1 MVLDF
6 LPLVISVISIIFLL
20 ILLTRKGVTVT
31 QWQHLNQQIA
41 LMERDLTRIEAAQ
54 RVGQGETRAEIAK
67 SAAEARK
74 ELADNLRDFKTD
86 LQNTLQHITELNQQ
100 GLDTINHTLAHRL
113 DAFNELQKQKL
124 GELEKQQV
132 AMVRQTEVKL
142 ESIRVTVAEKLDKT
156 LSERLGQSFET
167 VGKQLIEVQKGLGEM
182 QTIAS
187 DVGGLKRA
195 LTNVKLRGGI
205 GEIQLAMLLEEI
217 LSKEQFEANVA
228 TVPGSNE
235 RVEFAI
241 RLPGRDGVQ
250 GMPVW
255 LPVDAKF
262 PKDAYEHLVEAYDC
276 ADNVAL
282 QSAQKGFE
290 DAVKKAAKDIAQKY
304 LCAPHT
310 TDFGILFAPFESI
323 YAEIARRAGLLE
335 ILQREHRVI
344 VAGPTN
350 LAALLN
356 ALQMGFKTL
365 AIEQRSTEIW
375 SVLGEVKSE
384 FEKFG
389 ALLEKAKKNI
399 QTGLGQIEDVA
410 GTRTRGIQRRL
421 RNVQTLP
428 EPDAQTVA
436 SLE

>member
-1 MVLDF
+1 MLET
-6 LPLVISVISIIFLL
+6 
-20 ILLTRKGVTVT
+20 ILLGILVVLNLVAVVILLLRKGIGVTE
-31 QWQHLNQQIA
+31 WQQLGQQLA
-41 LMERDLTRIEAAQ
+41 VLEKDLARLESAQ
-54 RVGQGETRAEIAK
+54 RAGEADTRAEISK
-67 SAAEARK
+67 SAAAGRK

-86 LQNTLQHITELNQQ
+86 LHSTLKHITELNQQ
-100 GLDTINHTLAHRL
+100 GLGTINQTLATRM
-113 DAFNELQKQKL
+113 DGFNELQKQKL
-124 GELEKQQV
+124 EQLDKRQQE
-132 AMVRQTEVKL
+132 MVKQTEVKL
-142 ESIRVTVAEKLDKT
+142 ESIRVTVAEKLEKT

-182 QTIAS
+182 QSIAA

-228 TVPGSNE
+228 TRPGSNE

-241 RLPGRDGVQ
+241 KLPGREVGKSTF
-250 GMPVW
+250 VW
-255 LPVDAKF
+255 LPIDAKF
-262 PKDAYEHLVEAYDC
+262 PKDAYEHLLAAYET
-276 ADNVAL
+276 ADNAAI

-290 DAVKKAAKDIAQKY
+290 DAVKKAAKDISQKY

-335 ILQREHRVI
+335 VLQRDFKVI

-365 AIEQRSTEIW
+365 AIEKRSAEIW
-375 SVLGEVKSE
+375 ALLAEVKGE
-384 FEKFG
+384 FEKFSG
-389 ALLEKAKKNI
+389 LLDRARKSI
-399 QTGLGQIEDVA
+399 QTGLNQIDDVS
-410 GTRTRGIQRRL
+410 GTRTRAIQRKL

-428 EPDAQTVA
+428 DLIQEEDPIN
-436 SLE
+436 